1 MPTTNSPAVAEKRKF
16 SADEVATMLGINT
29 RTVYNMVE
37 RGELGAVK
45 AGRSY
50 VFYRSHLLELAGSED
65 VLNDMI
71 AELEATDE

>member
-1 MPTTNSPAVAEKRKF
+1 
-16 SADEVATMLGINT
+16 MLGINT

>member
-1 MPTTNSPAVAEKRKF
+1 
-16 SADEVATMLGINT
+16 MLGVNT
-29 RTVYNMVE
+29 RTVYNMVD
-37 RGELGAVK
+37 RGELGSVK

-71 AELEATDE
+71 AELNSDE

>member
-1 MPTTNSPAVAEKRKF
+1 MPTTDTTPVPEKRKF
-16 SADEVATMLGINT
+16 SADEVATMLGVNT

-37 RGELGAVK
+37 RGELGSVK

-50 VFYRSHLLELAGSED
+50 VFYQSHLLELAGSEE

-71 AELEATDE
+71 AELKSDE